1 MIVTSGKQ
9 RRPIRWI
16 FWKRW
21 LFMAFPYGLP
31 RMNAELAWM
40 VAIFWI
46 DRKPVRG
53 AEARR
58 TELIS
63 RMDLKVV
70 GDGGPRTERGGINR
84 VGTRTRR
91 RDYLW
96 HGQHGQ
102 QKIGLILFAGMK
114 RVRAGKRFGWT
125 IGRVVAEGA
134 KRRPEA
140 GPPPPV
146 ARSPCPEL

>member
-1 MIVTSGKQ
+1 
-9 RRPIRWI
+9 
-16 FWKRW
+16 
-21 LFMAFPYGLP
+21 
-31 RMNAELAWM
+31 MNAELAWM

-53 AEARR
+53 VEAHR

-70 GDGGPRTERGGINR
+70 GDGGSRTERGGINR

-91 RDYLW
+91 RDW

-102 QKIGLILFAGMK
+102 QKIGLILPAGMK
-114 RVRAGKRFGWT
+114 RVRAGKQFGRT
-125 IGRVVAEGA
+125 IGRVVAE
-134 KRRPEA
+134 
-140 GPPPPV
+140 
-146 ARSPCPEL
+146 